1 MITLDG
7 YTIMQFPLENKIV
20 ISLPQ
25 TVSTLTNTVTP
36 VVNRRKII
44 TDNEEAALLV
54 AIKGM
59 FEWTSEV
66 KNNKE

>member
-1 MITLDG
+1 MTTLDG

-25 TVSTLTNTVTP
+25 TMSTLTNTVTP

-59 FEWTSEV
+59 FEWTPEV

>member
-1 MITLDG
+1 MTTLDG

-59 FEWTSEV
+59 FEWTPEV

>member
-1 MITLDG
+1 MTTLDG
-7 YTIMQFPLENKIV
+7 YTIMQLPLENKIV

-36 VVNRRKII
+36 VANRRKTI

-59 FEWTSEV
+59 FEWTPEV